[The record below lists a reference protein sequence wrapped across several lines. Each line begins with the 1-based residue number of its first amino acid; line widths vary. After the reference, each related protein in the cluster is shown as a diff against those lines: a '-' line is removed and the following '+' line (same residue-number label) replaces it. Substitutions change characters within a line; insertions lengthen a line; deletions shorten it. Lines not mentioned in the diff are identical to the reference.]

1 MYSYIYIYTV
11 YVYTVTIYDY
21 VCRFNDAHHRTSMYF
36 LSLSYLHCYELMDS
50 PRNAWRS
57 QHSRRPLW
65 YARRQIQAPRGTG
78 FVLAVTPTAIGC
90 VWVSNIR
97 KSCQNVLVR
106 YEVSLRERISTTSII
121 QIYIHFRATLPIPG
135 DSMHCTRGLE
145 GTHRISRWGVDV
157 DVLVH
162 GLPVRF
168 LIWPAQRED
177 LSNSYPAWDILGTD
191 WPHEFGNGRNH
202 GNWWSTMRFISRQD
216 FDMLL
221 GRIISFLLQPIHWAQ
236 NNLQQFFII
245 TKLNWSHAP
254 RLENGTEFLRPS
266 DGGPQLYPTCQF
278 CFTASRIT
286 SLSAINSGLRYDIP
300 WPYRSNESACESAC
314 HLLRLKWGY
323 PQIIPN
329 YIDIYKPF

>member
-1 MYSYIYIYTV
+1 MNWWI
-11 YVYTVTIYDY
+11 
-21 VCRFNDAHHRTSMYF
+21 
-36 LSLSYLHCYELMDS
+36 L
-50 PRNAWRS
+50 
-57 QHSRRPLW
+57 Q
-65 YARRQIQAPRGTG
+65 GTHG
-78 FVLAVTPTAIGC
+78 GL
-90 VWVSNIR
+90 NIR
-97 KSCQNVLVR
+97 DVRFDTLGGKFKRLVEPALCWQWHQQPSVAYESVTFGNRVRMYVLVR